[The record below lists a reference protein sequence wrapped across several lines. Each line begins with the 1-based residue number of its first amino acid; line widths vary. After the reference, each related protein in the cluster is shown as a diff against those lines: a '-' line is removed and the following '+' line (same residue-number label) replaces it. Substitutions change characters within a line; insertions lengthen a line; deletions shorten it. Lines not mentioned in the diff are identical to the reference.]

1 MRMATWLPLAL
12 IAASAATVSAA
23 PAEGDKAPAIKAAEW
38 MNLPAGMKS
47 LSAGDLKGRVVMVE
61 FWATW

>member
-1 MRMATWLPLAL
+1 MTARKGMWAAAFALAC
-12 IAASAATVSAA
+12 APAWAA
-23 PAEGDKAPAIKAAEW
+23 PDVGDKAPGIKAAAW
-38 MNLPAGMKS
+38 MNLPEGVKT

>member
-1 MRMATWLPLAL
+1 MNARKYMWAAYLSLAC
-12 IAASAATVSAA
+12 APAWAA
-23 PAEGDKAPAIKAAEW
+23 PEVGDKAPAINAAAW
-38 MNLPAGMKS
+38 MNLPEGLKG